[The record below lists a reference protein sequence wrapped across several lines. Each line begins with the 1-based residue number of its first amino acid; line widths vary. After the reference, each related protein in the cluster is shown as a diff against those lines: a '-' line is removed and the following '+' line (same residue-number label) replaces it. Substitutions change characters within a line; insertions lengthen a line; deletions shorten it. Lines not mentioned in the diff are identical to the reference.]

1 MKNCILVVNEQQKE
15 IFFEFFQEQN
25 ITEVVH
31 LPAKSYKHN
40 LFLDLFHL
48 SEKQK
53 TVFWFLAQDRQV
65 KKLEQLCNTTLTG
78 KENGILIKLKK
89 ENTMTESNGK
99 LIVTI
104 IKSGFTELV
113 TDAAQQF
120 EVSGATI
127 ISGKGIGKSH
137 SSFMGM
143 GIDSEREIVLIAVND
158 QIAKQL
164 QNQIKKSVIKNSAA
178 NGICFM
184 LPLEDFV
191 NFADKTENEL

>member
-31 LPAKSYKHN
+31 LPAKFYKHN

-191 NFADKTENEL
+191 NFADKTENE